1 MGFSFF
7 IMNYIETKYLEL
19 IPINEAIKDLTE
31 SLKEVTDYEPIMD
44 KIIELQKQRSI
55 ILNDNIV
62 ILK

>member
-1 MGFSFF
+1 
-7 IMNYIETKYLEL
+7 MNYIETKYLEL

>member
-1 MGFSFF
+1 
-7 IMNYIETKYLEL
+7 MNYIETKYPEL

>member
-7 IMNYIETKYLEL
+7 IMNYIETKYPEL